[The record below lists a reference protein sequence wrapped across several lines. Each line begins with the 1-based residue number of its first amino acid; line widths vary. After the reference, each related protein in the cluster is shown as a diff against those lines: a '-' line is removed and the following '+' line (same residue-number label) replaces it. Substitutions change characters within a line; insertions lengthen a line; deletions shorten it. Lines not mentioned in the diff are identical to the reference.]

1 VDKAAAGHQDARS
14 HAQVIPMSNQTWNPT
29 DYSRHA
35 SFVVDMAADM
45 VDLLA
50 PRAGER
56 ILDLGCGD
64 GALTVKLLPHGCTV
78 VAVDSSPDQVGA
90 ACARGL
96 DAHVVDGERLA
107 FNDEFDAVLSNA
119 ALHWMKRPAAVIDGV
134 WQALRPGGRFVA
146 EMGGAGNVATVLDA
160 VGTLLAARGID
171 AAAWSPWYFPTPEA
185 YRELLE
191 SRGFVVDSMVLF
203 PRPTPQAGD
212 VVHWLRL
219 FAQSFAAPLPA
230 AEREDFYAELA
241 VRLAPKLCN
250 EEGRWILD
258 YVRLRFT
265 AHRPA

>member
-1 VDKAAAGHQDARS
+1 MNQ
-14 HAQVIPMSNQTWNPT
+14 QTWNPD
-29 DYSRHA
+29 DYIRHA

-56 ILDLGCGD
+56 VLDLGCGD
-64 GALTVKLLPHGCTV
+64 GALTIKLLPFGCEV
-78 VAVDSSPDQVGA
+78 VAVDSSAEQIGA

-96 DAHVVDGERLA
+96 DARVADGERLA
-107 FNDEFDAVLSNA
+107 FDNEFDAVLSNA

-146 EMGGAGNVATVLDA
+146 EMGGAGNVATVIDA
-160 VGTLLAARGID
+160 ATALLAARGID
-171 AAAWSPWYFPTPEA
+171 AAAWNPWYFPTPAA

-191 SRGFVVDSMVLF
+191 SRGFVVDSLVLF
-203 PRPTPQAGD
+203 ERPTPQAGD

-230 AEREDFYAELA
+230 AQREDFYAALA
-241 VRLAPKLCN
+241 TRLAPKLRN
-250 EEGRWILD
+250 DAGQWILD
-258 YVRLRFT
+258 YVRLRLS
-265 AHRPA
+265 AHKPA